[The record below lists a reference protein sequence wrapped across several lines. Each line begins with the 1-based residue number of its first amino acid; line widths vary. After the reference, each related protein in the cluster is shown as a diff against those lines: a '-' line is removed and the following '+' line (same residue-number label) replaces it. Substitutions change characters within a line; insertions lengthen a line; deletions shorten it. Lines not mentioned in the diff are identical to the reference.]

1 MIVHHSGLM
10 RISIYF
16 VTQHVFACI
25 VTSAG
30 YINDGISY
38 LGTFS
43 LPTQD
48 VSHFWYPT
56 HCSCNINGVHTLCLI
71 FL

>member
-16 VTQHVFACI
+16 VTQHAVACI

-30 YINDGISY
+30 YMNDGISY
-38 LGTFS
+38 LPS
-43 LPTQD
+43 PCPLKM
-48 VSHFWYPT
+48 
-56 HCSCNINGVHTLCLI
+56 
-71 FL
+71 